1 MRFII
6 SARVYDEVILSEEE
20 VNNIK
25 ENIEKDESY
34 IKADDNTKEDWLY
47 GDIHDYV
54 TEKWND
60 SNYKRIDYDF
70 DLIERYD

>member
-20 VNNIK
+20 VNNIR

-34 IKADDNTKEDWLY
+34 IKADDNTKEDGY
-47 GDIHDYV
+47 MVI
-54 TEKWND
+54 
-60 SNYKRIDYDF
+60 SMIM
-70 DLIERYD
+70 

>member
-6 SARVYDEVILSEEE
+6 SARVYDEVILSKEE

-25 ENIEKDESY
+25 EN

-47 GDIHDYV
+47 DDIHYYI

-60 SNYKRIDYDF
+60 GNYKRIDYDF
-70 DLIERYD
+70 DSIERYD